1 MKEPVLPCVRAGH
14 LPQRFTAARAGL
26 SPGPEDNPMHIDR
39 QSGLPHALG
48 AYFIWAMLPL
58 YLRLVKTVS
67 PFEFVGW
74 RVVCTLPFCLI
85 LVFAG
90 RRAAALRKAL
100 TEPRTLMTLTAS
112 ALLIGSNWL
121 IYIWAIQKGHVLA
134 SSLGY
139 YINPLAN
146 VLAGTLFL
154 GETLSRKQWLAVALA
169 AVGVSILAFGALD
182 MLWISLSLAATFCGY
197 GLVRK
202 LAPVEA
208 LPGLAVETLLL
219 FLPAAIFLDVYTR
232 TTSSSVLDQDWVTI
246 LLVMISGVI
255 TATPLILFAVA
266 ARRMDYSSLGFVQ
279 FMSPTLVFLF
289 GVFIFH
295 EPLRPIQLASF
306 GFIWLAIGVFVYD
319 LYARRTVR
327 A

>member
-1 MKEPVLPCVRAGH
+1 MR
-14 LPQRFTAARAGL
+14 
-26 SPGPEDNPMHIDR
+26 IDR

-58 YLRLVKTVS
+58 YLRLVKSVS

-85 LVFAG
+85 LVVAG
-90 RRAAALRKAL
+90 RQAGAVRKAL
-100 TEPRTLMTLTAS
+100 TDRKALMTLTAS

-121 IYIWAIQKGHVLA
+121 IYVWTINQGHVLA

-154 GETLSRKQWLAVALA
+154 GEKLSRRQWLAVALA

-182 MLWISLSLAATFCGY
+182 MLWISLSLAGTFCGY

-219 FLPAAIFLDVYTR
+219 FLPAAAFLAVYTR
-232 TTSSSVLDQDWVTI
+232 NAGHSVLNQSSITI

-255 TATPLILFAVA
+255 TATPLVLFAVA

-279 FMSPTLVFLF
+279 FMSPTIVFF
-289 GVFIFH
+289 TGVFVFH
-295 EPLRPIQLASF
+295 ETLRPIQLASF
-306 GFIWLAIGVFVYD
+306 GFIWVAIAVFVYD
-319 LYARRTVR
+319 LFARRASRPQPVS

>member
-1 MKEPVLPCVRAGH
+1 MR
-14 LPQRFTAARAGL
+14 
-26 SPGPEDNPMHIDR
+26 IDR
-39 QSGLPHALG
+39 QSGLPYALG

-58 YLRLVKTVS
+58 YLRLVKSVS

-85 LVFAG
+85 LVAASRKAG
-90 RRAAALRKAL
+90 AVRKAL
-100 TEPRTLMTLTAS
+100 TEPRTLLTLTGS

-121 IYIWAIQKGHVLA
+121 IYVWAINQGHVLA

-154 GETLSRKQWLAVALA
+154 GETLTRRQWLAVAMA
-169 AVGVSILAFGALD
+169 AIGVSILAFGALD
-182 MLWISLSLAATFCGY
+182 MLWISLSLAGTFCGY

-219 FLPAAIFLDVYTR
+219 FLPAAVFLAVYTR
-232 TTSSSVLDQDWVTI
+232 SAGGSVFDQNAFTI
-246 LLVMISGVI
+246 LLVMVSGVL
-255 TATPLILFAVA
+255 TATPLVLFAVA

-279 FMSPTLVFLF
+279 FMSPTLVFIF
-289 GVFIFH
+289 GVLVFH

-306 GFIWLAIGVFVYD
+306 ACIWIAIAVFVYD
-319 LYARRTVR
+319 LFARRAARIKT
-327 A
+327 AEA